1 MNEVFLV
8 LLILASGTWFAAAI
22 GAAIVSFY
30 KKKNANISHI
40 ILGFAAG
47 IILAVSLIELL
58 YPSIHAAEDYSSL
71 PAWIVVPG
79 GFAIGFL
86 GVLIMDIY
94 IKRIKTKRE
103 KMGKGNF
110 KYRQSLLLTSA
121 LSMHNLPEGFALGV
135 ILGALG
141 AGGNG
146 TLHMADLWAVV
157 PLAIAIGLHKLPEG
171 AVIAVSFTREG
182 MQKLKS
188 FFIAQISGFIGFI
201 SGIAG
206 FMLVANLDAV
216 LPYAMSIAGGAMVW
230 VAVHE
235 LIPESRKNESKNP
248 YLATIGVVLGI
259 MAILL
264 LDSTIGHGHAH
275 GHLHHEHSHVH
286 SHDYHDHDHHHD
298 YHDHDDH
305 DHHNNDHDND
315 D

>member
-8 LLILASGTWFAAAI
+8 LIILASGTWFAAAI
-22 GAAIVSFY
+22 GAAIVSFL
-30 KKKNANISHI
+30 KKKHASISHI
-40 ILGFAAG
+40 VMGFAAG

-58 YPSIHAAEDYSSL
+58 YPSIHAAEDYSRL

-79 GFAIGFL
+79 GFALGFL
-86 GVLIMDIY
+86 GVLVVDIY

-103 KMGKGNF
+103 KAGKGGF

-135 ILGALG
+135 VLGALG
-141 AGGNG
+141 SNGNG
-146 TLHMADLWAVV
+146 VLHMSDLWAVL

-182 MQKLKS
+182 MQRLKS
-188 FFIAQISGFIGFI
+188 FLLAQTSGFIGFI

-206 FMLVANLDAV
+206 FILVANLDAV

-235 LIPESRKNESKNP
+235 LIPESRKNENKNP
-248 YLATIGVVLGI
+248 YLATVGVVLGI

-264 LDSTIGHGHAH
+264 LDSTIGHGDSHNHAH
-275 GHLHHEHSHVH
+275 DHSHEVHSHVH
-286 SHDYHDHDHHHD
+286 DD
-298 YHDHDDH
+298 HDHDDH
-305 DHHNNDHDND
+305 DHDE
-315 D
+315 